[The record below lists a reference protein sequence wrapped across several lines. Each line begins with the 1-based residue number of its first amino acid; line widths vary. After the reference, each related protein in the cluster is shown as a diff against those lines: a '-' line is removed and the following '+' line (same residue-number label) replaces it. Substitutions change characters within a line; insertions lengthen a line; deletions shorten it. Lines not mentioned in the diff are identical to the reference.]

1 VVEVCSKRD
10 KVEIMSKILG
20 LCVKPKTKT
29 KVMYGTNLSWKML
42 KHYIGFMQ
50 ELGLLE
56 EQESSNKFV
65 TTDRGKDF
73 VKKWEELQKL
83 F

>member
-1 VVEVCSKRD
+1 MVEVCSKRD
-10 KVEIMSKILG
+10 KVEIMSEILG

-42 KHYIGFMQ
+42 KYYIGFMQ
-50 ELGLLE
+50 ERGLLE

>member
-1 VVEVCSKRD
+1 
-10 KVEIMSKILG
+10 
-20 LCVKPKTKT
+20 
-29 KVMYGTNLSWKML
+29 MYGTNLSWKML
-42 KHYIGFMQ
+42 KNYIGFMQ
-50 ELGLLE
+50 ERGLLE

>member
-1 VVEVCSKRD
+1 MGSKRD
-10 KVEIMSKILG
+10 RVEIMSEILG
-20 LCVKPKTKT
+20 LCVKPRTKT

-50 ELGLLE
+50 ERGLLE
-56 EQESSNKFV
+56 EQESSTKFV

-73 VKKWEELQKL
+73 VKKWKELQKL